1 MDTQDE
7 DVCVWVSGLPCG
19 INRGIGSRATA
30 TGRVTSY
37 MAFPCVPSHMASDVY
52 VDDLGLRYAHG
63 HRDRLGVSR
72 RTMMRGTLSVFP
84 VVRNARRHRIAPGQ
98 QRRESAMRLEL
109 FER

>member
-1 MDTQDE
+1 
-7 DVCVWVSGLPCG
+7 
-19 INRGIGSRATA
+19 
-30 TGRVTSY
+30 
-37 MAFPCVPSHMASDVY
+37 MASDVY

>member
-52 VDDLGLRYAHG
+52 DDDLGLRYAHG

-72 RTMMRGTLSVFP
+72 RTMMRGTLSVCL
-84 VVRNARRHRIAPGQ
+84 VVRNARRHRIAPGHK
-98 QRRESAMRLEL
+98 RRESAMRLEL